1 MKLSAATI
9 SVLTNFVTI
18 NAGIVFN
25 PGKILKTNTQVK
37 TVFGQAAIEEEF
49 PKTFGI
55 NDLGK
60 LLGVLSLYKDPE
72 LDFEDDSLV
81 IKSGRSRTRIRY
93 TDPKLI
99 AVSDKTIRLPSVD
112 LEVTLTEEDLKFIH
126 SVGAVLKCPHVALE
140 SVDGNVC
147 ISAAD
152 VKGEI
157 VDNSSLSL
165 DKPTKDSFRLTIKV
179 DNLKLMPG
187 SYDVQLSSKGISN
200 FKHKTLPVSYFI
212 AVESALS
219 TFTAGAK

>member
-9 SVLTNFVTI
+9 NVLTNFVTI

-37 TVFGQAAIEEEF
+37 TVFGQATIEEEF

-165 DKPTKDSFRLTIKV
+165 DKPTKDCFRLTIKV
-179 DNLKLMPG
+179 DNLKLMSG

-219 TFTAGAK
+219 TFKAGA